1 MGKTLYIDCF
11 AGVAGDMFLGAFL
24 DLGLPLATLREAL
37 GSLAIDHGTIASE
50 RVLRAGVSATKFTL
64 VEPALQQQQP
74 ASIQA
79 AASHSHAA
87 GPHLHAHSHEPG
99 LDHHTHDSGGAGH
112 HRLADIERY
121 INRSA
126 LSAASRARAV
136 AMFRRLA
143 EAEASIH
150 QMPIDRVHLHE
161 VGALD
166 SIVDIVGSVFAM
178 EWLGANQVVASPV
191 NVGSGTVRC
200 AHGVLP
206 VPAPATAALLKGV
219 PIYARGVPTELTTP
233 TGALLVTEFAESYG
247 SLPEMRVNQIGYGA
261 GDKDFPEHP
270 NVVRLLVGESG
281 TIPALETIV
290 SIECEIDD
298 MNPQL
303 FGPLMDRLY
312 GAGALDVYFA
322 AVQMKK
328 NRPGTLVTAIAPPD
342 RRDAI
347 AGILFTDT
355 TTIGVRHREMLRE
368 RLERAIRTI
377 ETPVGPIR
385 FKIAS
390 RNGVVVNASPEFE
403 DCVRAA
409 SERGLSIKE
418 VQAWAVKAWMDR
430 EG

>member
-1 MGKTLYIDCF
+1 
-11 AGVAGDMFLGAFL
+11 MFLGAVL
-24 DLGLPLATLREAL
+24 DLGLPFEALRDAL
-37 GSLAIDHGTIASE
+37 GSLAIDHGTITSE

-64 VEPALQQQQP
+64 VEPAFAKEQ
-74 ASIQA
+74 
-79 AASHSHAA
+79 
-87 GPHLHAHSHEPG
+87 AHSHDHDHDDG
-99 LDHHTHDSGGAGH
+99 HDHHHSGAAGH
-112 HRLADIERY
+112 HRLEDIERY
-121 INRSA
+121 IDRSA

-136 AMFRRLA
+136 ALFRRLA
-143 EAEASIH
+143 EAESAIH
-150 QMPIDRVHLHE
+150 QTPVDRVHLHE

-178 EWLGANQVVASPV
+178 EWLGADQVVASPI

-200 AHGVLP
+200 AHGVFP

-233 TGALLVTEFAESYG
+233 TGALLVTEFAG
-247 SLPEMRVNQIGYGA
+247 SHGPLPEMQVNGIGYGA

-270 NVVRLLVGESG
+270 NVVRLLVGESASR
-281 TIPALETIV
+281 PVLETIV

-312 GAGALDVYFA
+312 AAGALDVYYA

-328 NRPGTLVTAIAPPD
+328 NRPGTLVSVIAPPD
-342 RRDAI
+342 RRDAL

-368 RLERAIRTI
+368 RLDRTIRTI
-377 ETPVGPIR
+377 ETPLGAIR
-385 FKIAS
+385 FKVAC
-390 RNGVVVNASPEFE
+390 RNGVVVNAAPEFD

-418 VQAWAVKAWMDR
+418 VQARAIKAWIDR

>member
-1 MGKTLYIDCF
+1 MSKTLYIDCF
-11 AGVAGDMFLGAFL
+11 SGIAGDMFLGACL
-24 DLGLPLATLREAL
+24 DLGLPFEALREAL
-37 GSLAIDHGTIASE
+37 GSLAIDHGTIKSE

-64 VEPALQQQQP
+64 VEPALDARQP
-74 ASIQA
+74 TSIHA
-79 AASHSHAA
+79 AADHVRAA
-87 GPHLHAHSHEPG
+87 ERHHRAHAHEHG
-99 LDHHTHDSGGAGH
+99 HDHHTHDSAGGH
-112 HRLADIERY
+112 HRLEDIEGY
-121 INRSA
+121 IDRSA
-126 LSAASRARAV
+126 LSAAARARA
-136 AMFRRLA
+136 AGLFRRLA
-143 EAEASIH
+143 EAEAAIH

-178 EWLGANQVVASPV
+178 EWLGADHVVASPV

-219 PIYARGVPTELTTP
+219 PIYARGVRTELTTP
-233 TGALLVTEFAESYG
+233 TGALLITEFAGSYG
-247 SLPEMRVNQIGYGA
+247 PLPDIRVNRIGYGA
-261 GDKDFPEHP
+261 GDKDFPDHP
-270 NVVRLLVGESG
+270 NVVRLLAGESV
-281 TIPALETIV
+281 TNPAFETIV

-312 GAGALDVYFA
+312 GAGALDVYYA

-328 NRPGTLVTAIAPPD
+328 NRPGTLVTIIAPPD
-342 RRDAI
+342 RRDAL

-368 RLERAIRTI
+368 RLERTIRTI
-377 ETPVGPIR
+377 DTPVGSIR

-390 RNGVVVNASPEFE
+390 RDGLIVNASPEFD
-403 DCVRAA
+403 DCVKAA

-418 VQAWAVKAWMDR
+418 VQARAVKAWIDR

>member
-1 MGKTLYIDCF
+1 VAKTLYIDCF
-11 AGVAGDMFLGAFL
+11 SGVAGDMFLGAFL
-24 DLGLPLATLREAL
+24 DLGLPFAALREAL
-37 GSLAIDHGTIASE
+37 GSLAIDHGTITSE
-50 RVLRAGVSATKFTL
+50 RVTRAGVSATKFRL
-64 VEPALQQQQP
+64 VEPAFEKEQ
-74 ASIQA
+74 
-79 AASHSHAA
+79 
-87 GPHLHAHSHEPG
+87 AHSHDHDHDHDHG
-99 LDHHTHDSGGAGH
+99 HDHHTHESGVAGH
-112 HRLADIERY
+112 HRLEDIERS
-121 INRSA
+121 IDRSA

-136 AMFRRLA
+136 ALFRRLA
-143 EAEASIH
+143 EAEAAIH
-150 QMPIDRVHLHE
+150 QTPVDRVHLHE

-178 EWLGANQVVASPV
+178 EWVGADQVVASPI

-200 AHGVLP
+200 AHGVFP

-233 TGALLVTEFAESYG
+233 TGALLVTEFAGSYG
-247 SLPEMRVNQIGYGA
+247 PLPQMQVTGIGYGA

-270 NVVRLLVGESG
+270 NVVRLLIGESAAR
-281 TIPALETIV
+281 PALETIL

-312 GAGALDVYFA
+312 AAGALDVYYA

-328 NRPGTLVTAIAPPD
+328 NRPGTLVTVIAPPD
-342 RRDAI
+342 RREAL

-368 RLERAIRTI
+368 RLDRTIRTI
-377 ETPVGPIR
+377 ETSLGAIR
-385 FKIAS
+385 FKVAS
-390 RNGVVVNASPEFE
+390 RNGLVVNAAPEFE
-403 DCVRAA
+403 DCVRVA

-418 VQAWAVKAWMDR
+418 VQARAIKAWIDR